1 MQAASSTD
9 YHPHFQSA
17 LDEIKWLHTDADL
30 GFTSVQHRLGVL
42 YLESASGSD
51 DLYQAYKWLFISVAL
66 GNETARDELIEVNR
80 RLDYEEIEEAYQLA
94 EDWFDEKFDDDFDRD
109 ECNWSP
115 ELMKWRFALPLVH

>member
-1 MQAASSTD
+1 MQTESSTLC
-9 YHPHFQSA
+9 PHFQSVPE
-17 LDEIKWLHTDADL
+17 EIKWHQTDANL
-30 GFTSVQHRLGVL
+30 GFTSAQHRLGVL

-66 GNETARDELIEVNR
+66 GNEMAKDDLIEVNR
-80 RLDYEEIEEAYQLA
+80 RLDYEQISEAYQLA
-94 EDWFDEKFDDDFDRD
+94 EDWFEEKFDDDLDRD

>member
-1 MQAASSTD
+1 MQTESSTLC
-9 YHPHFQSA
+9 PHFQSVPE
-17 LDEIKWLHTDADL
+17 EIKWHQTDANL
-30 GFTSVQHRLGVL
+30 GFTSAQHRLGVL

-66 GNETARDELIEVNR
+66 GNEAARDDLIEVNR
-80 RLDYEEIEEAYQLA
+80 RLDYEQIGEAYQLA
-94 EDWFDEKFDDDFDRD
+94 EDWFEEKFDDDLDRD

>member
-1 MQAASSTD
+1 MQTESSNLC
-9 YHPHFQSA
+9 PHFQSVPE
-17 LDEIKWLHTDADL
+17 EIKWHQADANL
-30 GFTSVQHRLGVL
+30 GFTSAQHRLGVL

-66 GNETARDELIEVNR
+66 GNETARDDLIEVNR
-80 RLDYEEIEEAYQLA
+80 RLDYEQIGEAYQLA
-94 EDWFDEKFDDDFDRD
+94 EDWFEEKFDDDLDRD

>member
-1 MQAASSTD
+1 MQTESSTIC
-9 YHPHFQSA
+9 PHFQSV
-17 LDEIKWLHTDADL
+17 LEEIKWHQTDANL
-30 GFTSVQHRLGVL
+30 GFTSAQHRLGVL

-66 GNETARDELIEVNR
+66 GNETAKVDLIEVNR
-80 RLDYEEIEEAYQLA
+80 LLDYEQIGEAYQLA
-94 EDWFDEKFDDDFDRD
+94 EDWFEEKFDDDFDRD